1 MKKSFKK
8 IASLVMAMVLTLSM
22 ALNVSAA
29 DITDETP
36 EKSTVKFTDIQEGF
50 DFEFEPGS
58 EYTTTDLFDGFKD
71 VMPGDVIRIELDGTY
86 ADNDSDKDG
95 SMK

>member
-36 EKSTVKFTDIQEGF
+36 EKSTVKFTDIQEGNHLCHRQLQTVQTASVEVDEKTDF
-50 DFEFEPGS
+50 DDPYKGQ
-58 EYTTTDLFDGFKD
+58 YDRRD
-71 VMPGDVIRIELDGTY
+71 R
-86 ADNDSDKDG
+86 ADYEVVK
-95 SMK
+95 